1 MFRCQLLVTLLL
13 CLFVSSSKAAELA
26 VAENLVFTIAPV
38 SGWTVHLA
46 DPPEALVKEAAI
58 HLAHDPAA
66 AKATPKQVEAVARKR
81 LAVNEAIIYHAP
93 SGAHLDIDF
102 SPLEVGG
109 SAPDSKTLKT
119 SAEYAAQSLANEDDV
134 ANAEWDVRA
143 ADIAGAGETWLL
155 AANFLKHG
163 QPMVFRGYVGTVEG
177 HWFFLYFT
185 APEDDP
191 QVLREMESMLANAS
205 IRIVKK

>member
-13 CLFVSSSKAAELA
+13 CLFAASSGAAELA
-26 VAENLVFTIAPV
+26 VAENLIFTIDPV

-66 AKATPKQVEAVARKR
+66 AKATPGQIEAVARKR
-81 LAVNEAIIYHAP
+81 LAANEAILYHAS

-102 SPLEVGG
+102 SPLDEG
-109 SAPDSKTLKT
+109 APAPGSKTLKT

-134 ANAEWDVRA
+134 TNAEWHIKA
-143 ADIAGAGETWLL
+143 AEIAGAGETWLL
-155 AANFLKHG
+155 AAKFLKHD

-177 HWFFLYFT
+177 YWFFLYFT

-191 QVLREMESMLANAS
+191 QVLREMELMLANAS
-205 IRIVKK
+205 ILTVRK